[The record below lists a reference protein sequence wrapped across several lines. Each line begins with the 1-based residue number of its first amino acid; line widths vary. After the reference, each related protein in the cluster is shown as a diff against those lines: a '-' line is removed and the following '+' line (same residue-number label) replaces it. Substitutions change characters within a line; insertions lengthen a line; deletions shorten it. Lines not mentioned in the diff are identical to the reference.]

1 MSRVLALTSLNS
13 PREIYLRFQRV
24 EEFRMIEIR
33 FHGMG
38 GQGAV
43 MGALILAE
51 AAFSEGKYAQ
61 KIPVYGGMRRGGD
74 VTVFLRLD
82 DKPIRRTCGIY
93 EPDAL
98 VVLDPALASYP
109 AVRKGLKKGGIAVL
123 NGEER
128 PEEVDLGVEL
138 SRVATV
144 DATGISMEVLGPRVI
159 PITNT
164 TILGAIAKATDWV
177 ELESL
182 FEPITH
188 KFPGRIGELNVEA
201 SKRGYASVKVKG
213 ASG

>member
-1 MSRVLALTSLNS
+1 
-13 PREIYLRFQRV
+13 
-24 EEFRMIEIR
+24 MIEIR

-43 MGALILAE
+43 MGALMLAE

-98 VVLDPALASYP
+98 LVLDPALTTVP
-109 AVRKGLKKGGIAVL
+109 AVRKGLKREGLAVI
-123 NGEER
+123 NDKR
-128 PEEVDLGVEL
+128 SPEEVDLGVEL
-138 SRVATV
+138 SKVATV
-144 DATGISMEVLGPRVI
+144 DATGIFTEVFGPRAI

-164 TILGAIAKATDWV
+164 TLLGAVSKATGWV
-177 ELESL
+177 KLESL
-182 FEPITH
+182 FEPIMH
-188 KFPGRIGELNVEA
+188 LFPGRIGELNVQA
-201 SKRGYASVKVKG
+201 CKRGYDTVNVKE
-213 ASG
+213 A

>member
-1 MSRVLALTSLNS
+1 L
-13 PREIYLRFQRV
+13 
-24 EEFRMIEIR
+24 IEIR

-98 VVLDPALASYP
+98 VILDPTLSAHSHITG
-109 AVRKGLKKGGIAVL
+109 GLKAGGTAVL
-123 NGEER
+123 NDSR
-128 PEEVDLGVEL
+128 DPAEVDIGGEPGRIITVPASEISSEVFGV
-138 SRVATV
+138 RA
-144 DATGISMEVLGPRVI
+144 I

-164 TILGAIAKATDWV
+164 IILGAIARATEWV
-177 ELESL
+177 SLESL
-182 FEPITH
+182 RDPIMHT
-188 KFPGRIGELNVEA
+188 FPGRIGELNVGA
-201 SKRGYASVKVKG
+201 CKRGYDAVRVKEVG
-213 ASG
+213 

>member
-1 MSRVLALTSLNS
+1 L
-13 PREIYLRFQRV
+13 
-24 EEFRMIEIR
+24 IEIR

-98 VVLDPALASYP
+98 VILDPTLSAHERI
-109 AVRKGLKKGGIAVL
+109 VKGLKPGGTAIL
-123 NGEER
+123 NDNRDPGEVE
-128 PEEVDLGVEL
+128 LGVEPGRIITVPASEISSEVFG
-138 SRVATV
+138 SRA
-144 DATGISMEVLGPRVI
+144 I

-164 TILGAIAKATDWV
+164 IILGAIAKATDWV
-177 ELESL
+177 TLESL
-182 FEPITH
+182 AEPIMHT
-188 KFPGRIGELNVEA
+188 FPGRIGELNVGA
-201 SKRGYASVKVKG
+201 CKRGFDAVKVLEVG
-213 ASG
+213 

>member
-1 MSRVLALTSLNS
+1 
-13 PREIYLRFQRV
+13 
-24 EEFRMIEIR
+24 MIEIR

-38 GQGAV
+38 GQGSV

-51 AAFSEGKYAQ
+51 AAFSEGKHAQ

-98 VVLDPALASYP
+98 VVLDPALTAYP
-109 AVRKGLKKGGIAVL
+109 AVRKGLKEGGAAIL
-123 NGEER
+123 NGEKDPSEI
-128 PEEVDLGVEL
+128 DLGVDL
-138 SRVATV
+138 STVATV
-144 DATGISMEVLGPRVI
+144 DATGVSMEIFGARAI

-164 TILGAIAKATDWV
+164 TMLGAIARATDWV

-188 KFPGRIGELNVEA
+188 TFPGRIGEMNIEA
-201 SKRGYASVKVKG
+201 CKRGYDTVRVKG
-213 ASG
+213 GGS